1 MPYATQAFH
10 NRLALIFDFDGTLAP
25 DAIDQLLKLCDLDP
39 ERFHQQDVNPLV
51 EDGWDAL
58 IATFYALLRLA
69 DREDKLDLTRDHLKE
84 VAQQVTIFDGVAD
97 MFGQIRQ
104 WVGDVDKD
112 IEVEFYLLSSGF
124 IDIYRHVSISEEF
137 NGMWGSEFYFGEDG
151 RARFVKQ
158 IITHPEKQRYLLQL
172 AKGLG
177 VEGPNGPSNVYQEV
191 SAEDWHVPLDQMIYV
206 GDGTSD
212 MPAFSLL
219 NDYGGIAL
227 GVVDAEH
234 VKDWDGYSEMYGQR
248 RVQNL
253 APADYAQ
260 DSELMRSLRL
270 SVESIA
276 KLIALRKL
284 GIGE

>member
-1 MPYATQAFH
+1 MSQATQAFH
-10 NRLALIFDFDGTLAP
+10 NRLAVIFDFDGTLAP
-25 DAIDQLLKLCDLDP
+25 DALDQLLRLCDLDT
-39 ERFHQQDVNPLV
+39 ERFYQQDVNPLT
-51 EDGWDAL
+51 EDGWDSL
-58 IATFYALLRLA
+58 IAKFYALLRLA
-69 DREDKLDLTRDHLKE
+69 DREDKLTLTRNHLKE
-84 VAQQVTIFDGVAD
+84 LAQQVTVFDGVAE
-97 MFGQIRQ
+97 MFDRVRQ

-124 IDIYRHVSISEEF
+124 IDIQRHVSISQEF
-137 NGMWGSEFYFGEDG
+137 NQLWGSEFYFDEDG

-177 VEGPNGPSNVYQEV
+177 VEGPNGPSDVFQEV
-191 SAEDWHVPLDQMIYV
+191 AAADWHLPLDQMVYV

-219 NDYGGIAL
+219 NEYGGIAL
-227 GVVDAEH
+227 GVVDAERI
-234 VKDWDGYSEMYGQR
+234 KDWEGYAEMHKQR

-253 APADYAQ
+253 ALADYTEG
-260 DSELMRSLRL
+260 SELMRSIQL

-284 GIGE
+284 GMDE